1 MWTWIRKNP
10 RSPGYALYFHP
21 GFREFSCFSKPRLIL
36 LNHKKSK
43 GFPLAS
49 TLSTNQLL
57 VVVSIIFLFWWLFH
71 LLFLFFFS
79 GLTCH
84 LFLFTTLVEWFYC
97 FFCVF
102 VFLLFRCACHIF
114 STFFPS
120 KHHYFSTK
128 AEKNTT
134 TPENRILFWKK
145 STPPF
150 SSEEKKNINR
160 IGSVGRKGP
169 KKTTT
174 NLYHTPTNAS
184 LITNRSFLSIG

>member
-1 MWTWIRKNP
+1 MCCSKLPRTHHHQQNQRPPMWTWIRKNP

-21 GFREFSCFSKPRLIL
+21 GFRVFSCFSKPRVIFGAPNRQNPDCFYLTI
-36 LNHKKSK
+36 KKARVS
-43 GFPLAS
+43 PLPRHYQPTS
-49 TLSTNQLL
+49 
-57 VVVSIIFLFWWLFH
+57 FWWLLPLYSYFGG
-71 LLFLFFFS
+71 FSTFYFFS
-79 GLTCH
+79 SSVALPVTFS
-84 LFLFTTLVEWFYC
+84 FLPLWLSGFIV

-145 STPPF
+145 STLNCTHKDGHE
-150 SSEEKKNINR
+150 S
-160 IGSVGRKGP
+160 GG
-169 KKTTT
+169 
-174 NLYHTPTNAS
+174 
-184 LITNRSFLSIG
+184 